1 MRRLSFLFALLCFA
15 QILLHATALP
25 LSSDTLSGY
34 SLQELVVSANRWT
47 GRRDFTPVKIARLGF
62 EESNAYNP
70 QTAADMLG
78 LTGEVFVQKSQYGGG
93 SPMIRGFAANRL
105 LYSVDGV
112 RMNSAIFRAGNLQNV
127 ISLDPFA
134 ISSTEVLFGPGSVC
148 YGSDAIG
155 GVMVF
160 NTLQPKLSPASDAV
174 VYGAATLRT
183 ATASNEQTAHVH
195 VGAGWR
201 RWGFVTSLTRS
212 GFGDL
217 RQGSHGPAD
226 YLPPYVVSQVESGKM
241 TDESF
246 HPDGNNFH
254 LSSFNFP
261 LTNVQSPSGYSQL
274 NLMHKM
280 RFLASP
286 VWNMEYAFHWSK
298 TSEYARYDRLL
309 RMRDGKP
316 RYARWDY
323 GPQEWMMSHLRVEH
337 TAPTSAYDS
346 LHVDLAWQRFGE
358 SRIVRDYGK
367 TLQETQSELV
377 NAWSANVD
385 FLKSA
390 GDNMRF
396 TYGTEWVYN
405 DVVSSGVGEDV
416 LTGAASAVVSRYP
429 KAEWYSAGLYAQA
442 EWYALPNLNLMAGLR
457 YNHYLL
463 RCDFTTVGYDV
474 PFSPRQTSHAGSV
487 GGSIGANWHL
497 SPQWILRANY
507 ARGFRAPNVDDMG
520 KLFDSVDG
528 HVTVPNPTLRPEYA
542 DNVEV
547 GIAKSFGT
555 CLHLDVTAY
564 YTHLDDAI
572 VRRDYTFGGS
582 STMLY
587 GGEECV
593 VQALQNAAEARVW
606 GVQASLDARFLRHGY
621 VKANFN
627 WQRGFEELDNGDVS
641 PSRHAAPAFGRAAC
655 GFADGRW
662 CVELFTAFQAECPAS
677 AMPEEEREKT
687 EIYALDAD
695 GNAYSPHW
703 VTLNARASYKAHEAL
718 TANLTLENIT
728 DLRYRPYS
736 SGISA
741 PGRNL
746 TLSLTYDF

>member
-1 MRRLSFLFALLCFA
+1 MHA
-15 QILLHATALP
+15 HATERP

-34 SLQELVVSANRWT
+34 SLQELVVSANRWA

-174 VYGAATLRT
+174 VYGSATLRT

-226 YLPPYVVSQVESGKM
+226 YLPPYVK
-241 TDESF
+241 T
-246 HPDGNNFH
+246 HPNPSLYGGALQASLPTNDANTPEALPIEGE
-254 LSSFNFP
+254 LSEGLRGSAN
-261 LTNVQSPSGYSQL
+261 LQSPSGYSQL